1 MSAMQNDPSMPQFL
15 ASGGEM
21 GARVSRHDWSV
32 TPLGPI
38 ASWPASLRIAAGM
51 VLSSRFP
58 SCLVWGADLIS
69 IYNDAFVP
77 ILGAKPDALG
87 RPFDDV
93 WREAWPL
100 IGPIADRAFAGEA
113 TFIEDYPVEIQRY
126 GRAEMAN
133 FTFCYSPV
141 RDENGH
147 VVGMIDT
154 VIETTARVSAE
165 KAQADALRLAEE
177 ALRQSQK
184 MDAIGQLTGGV
195 AHDFN
200 NLLTGISGSLDFLSQ
215 RLAQG
220 RTDDLARHI
229 AVAKC
234 GADKAAVLTR
244 RLLNFSR
251 RHPLERKAVD
261 INHVI
266 ADMEALIARSAG
278 SAVTLDVACAPG
290 LWPVWV
296 DAHQLENA
304 LLNLCLNARDALSAS
319 GTLRIAT
326 NNVTLAPE
334 DARAFGL
341 EPGDHVRLRVSDTG
355 CGMTPE
361 TMRRMFEPF
370 YTTKPAEHGTG
381 LGLALVHDF
390 VRQSGGHV
398 QVRSQPDQGTDIDLY
413 FPRHGGAQIEVAADT
428 AGETPPRALQ
438 GGTVLLAED
447 DPAVREVTAEVLKE
461 IGYDVIE
468 ATDGASALK
477 HLTEQARIDLLV
489 CDLALPGGVNGRRVA
504 DTGRTLRP
512 GMKVL
517 FITGYGESAEGDNAP
532 AAGAP
537 VLQKPFTLDDLA
549 HQVHALMR

>member
-1 MSAMQNDPSMPQFL
+1 MQNDPAMPLFL

-21 GARVSRHDWSV
+21 GARVSRHDWSA

-38 ASWPASLRIAAGM
+38 TSWPASLRIAASM

-58 SCLVWGADLIS
+58 SCLVWGPELIS

-77 ILGAKPDALG
+77 ILGAKPDGLG
-87 RPFDDV
+87 RPFDEI
-93 WREAWPL
+93 WREAWSL
-100 IGPIADRAFAGEA
+100 IGPIAERAYAGEA
-113 TFIEDYPVEIQRY
+113 TFIEDYPLVVHRY

-141 RDENGH
+141 RDENGD

-154 VIETTARVSAE
+154 VIETTERVSAE
-165 KAQADALRLAEE
+165 KAQADALRLTEE

-184 MDAIGQLTGGV
+184 MEAIGLLTGGV

-220 RTDDLARHI
+220 RTDDLGRHI
-229 AVAKC
+229 AVAKG
-234 GADKAAVLTR
+234 GADKAAGLTR

-251 RHPLERKAVD
+251 RHPLERTAVD

-278 SAVTLDVACAPG
+278 AAITLDVDCDAG

-326 NNVTLAPE
+326 SNVSLDAE
-334 DARAFGL
+334 DARERNL

-370 YTTKPAEHGTG
+370 YTTKPAERGTG

-390 VRQSGGHV
+390 VRQSGGHI

-413 FPRHGGAQIEVAADT
+413 FPRHGGARIEVDADT
-428 AGETPPRALQ
+428 ASAPPSRALQ

-447 DPAVREVTAEVLKE
+447 DRAVREVTAEVLKE
-461 IGYDVIE
+461 IGFDVIE

-477 HLTEQARIDLLV
+477 HLTTQARIDLLV

-504 DTGRTLRP
+504 ETGRTLRP

-517 FITGYGESAEGDNAP
+517 FITGYGDTAEGGNAT

-537 VLQKPFTLDDLA
+537 VLLKPFTLDDLA
-549 HQVHALMR
+549 SQVHALMR

>member
-1 MSAMQNDPSMPQFL
+1 MQNDPSKPLFL

-21 GARVSRHDWSV
+21 GARVSRHDWSA

-38 ASWPASLRIAAGM
+38 ASWPASLRIAASM

-58 SCLVWGADLIS
+58 SCLVWGPELIS

-87 RPFDDV
+87 CPFDEI
-93 WREAWPL
+93 WREAWSL
-100 IGPIADRAFAGEA
+100 IGPIAERAYAGEA
-113 TFIEDYPVEIQRY
+113 TFIEDYPLVVHRY

-141 RDENGH
+141 RDENGN
-147 VVGMIDT
+147 VAGMIDT
-154 VIETTARVSAE
+154 VIETTARVGAE
-165 KAQADALRLAEE
+165 KAQADALRLTEE

-184 MDAIGQLTGGV
+184 MEAIGQLTGGV

-229 AVAKC
+229 AVAKG
-234 GADKAAVLTR
+234 GADKAAILTR

-251 RHPLERKAVD
+251 RHPLERTAVD

-266 ADMEALIARSAG
+266 ADMEALITRSAG
-278 SAVTLDVACAPG
+278 AAITLDVDCAAG

-304 LLNLCLNARDALSAS
+304 LLNLCLNARDALYAS
-319 GTLRIAT
+319 GTLRIET
-326 NNVTLAPE
+326 SNVTLGAE
-334 DARAFGL
+334 DARERNL

-370 YTTKPAEHGTG
+370 YTTKPAERGTG

-390 VRQSGGHV
+390 VRQSGGHI
-398 QVRSQPDQGTDIDLY
+398 QVRSQPDLGTDIDLY
-413 FPRHGGAQIEVAADT
+413 FPRHGGARIQVAADT
-428 AGETPPRALQ
+428 ASVSPSRVLQ
-438 GGTVLLAED
+438 GRTILLAED
-447 DPAVREVTAEVLKE
+447 DPAVREITAEVLKE
-461 IGYDVIE
+461 IGFDVIE

-477 HLTEQARIDLLV
+477 HLTTQARIDLLV

-504 DTGRTLRP
+504 ETGKTLRP
-512 GMKVL
+512 EMKVL
-517 FITGYGESAEGDNAP
+517 FITGYGETAEGNNAP
-532 AAGAP
+532 ATGAP
-537 VLQKPFTLDDLA
+537 VLLKPFTLEDLA
-549 HQVHALMR
+549 SQVHALMR